1 MNNKAF
7 IAQLSDKTGYTQED
21 TQKMVNTIVDA
32 MTSNFQQGS
41 TLSVPNFGSFS
52 VKKRLERVVI
62 NPGTRQRMLIPPKLV
77 LSFRPIASLK
87 EKLKNGG
94 NTYE

>member
-1 MNNKAF
+1 MNNKTF
-7 IAQLSDKTGYTQED
+7 ITELSDKMGFTQED

-32 MTSNFQQGS
+32 MTANFQQGG
-41 TLSVPNFGSFS
+41 TLSVPGFGSFT
-52 VKKRLERVVI
+52 VKKRLERVVV

-87 EKLKNGG
+87 EKLKSGG
-94 NTYE
+94 NIYE

>member
-1 MNNKAF
+1 MNNKTF
-7 IAQLSDKTGYTQED
+7 IAALSDKTGYTQED

-32 MTSNFQQGS
+32 ITDNFQQGG
-41 TLSVPNFGSFS
+41 TLSVPAFGSFS
-52 VKKRLERVVI
+52 VKKRLERIVV
-62 NPGTRQRMLIPPKLV
+62 NPGTHQRMLIPPKLV

-94 NTYE
+94 NVYE

>member
-7 IAQLSDKTGYTQED
+7 ISKLSDKTGYTQED
-21 TQKMVNTIVDA
+21 TQKIVNTIVDA
-32 MTSNFQQGS
+32 MTSNFQEGN

-52 VKKRLERVVI
+52 VKKRLERVVV
-62 NPGTRQRMLIPPKLV
+62 NPATHQRMLIPPKLV

-94 NTYE
+94 NGYE